1 VKAAPFI
8 FWGKKEENKKH
19 KGEFTNGITNDILFP
34 SAAGFEGGRFAVLYG
49 KIETVVLLG

>member
-1 VKAAPFI
+1 MHRSKNKRI
-8 FWGKKEENKKH
+8 MNLYCLSMKKTDTF
-19 KGEFTNGITNDILFP
+19 GVCFSMLFP